1 MLMDRLVVPW
11 CQDVPEIDFRDA
23 VLEELR
29 TVPTVTTRPTAPAS
43 APRRVTSWTVAL
55 GSLATMLAV
64 AVALRSGSNGP
75 SVEIAEHGAPSIQ
88 VEPKGAVE
96 RPQPSPEIRVA
107 QSADPA
113 VREIGAK
120 YAGWMQ
126 DATERISD
134 TVAFVLAEDE
144 GMPSDSMQHGESSTG
159 EWLQEWSQRLEPF
172 EQSLDRAFRGLVP
185 SLTQPGSMN
194 ERTS

>member
-1 MLMDRLVVPW
+1 
-11 CQDVPEIDFRDA
+11 
-23 VLEELR
+23 
-29 TVPTVTTRPTAPAS
+29 
-43 APRRVTSWTVAL
+43 
-55 GSLATMLAV
+55 MLAV
-64 AVALRSGSNGP
+64 AIALRSGPDGP
-75 SVEIAEHGAPSIQ
+75 AIDVATNNAIHSKRPQVVTPEREPAPSN
-88 VEPKGAVE
+88 V
-96 RPQPSPEIRVA
+96 RVA
-107 QSADPA
+107 QAADPA

-144 GMPSDSMQHGESSTG
+144 GMPAESMRHGESSTG

-185 SLTQPGSMN
+185 SLTQPGGMN